1 MNSPLDANSIIE
13 GQLHSLL
20 GEVAKAFDTDALG
33 FSGPLVFG
41 TDNVFRIVIEAHKKS
56 DSRRELTIVLTT
68 LGGVVEVV
76 QRIVAIIRHHYDLV
90 NFVIPDY
97 AYSAGT
103 ILVMSGDTIYM
114 DYFSRLGPI
123 DPQIERGDRLVP
135 ALGYCERY
143 QELIS
148 ASGTRQ
154 LTDAELAVLISAFD
168 QAELHQYEQAR
179 DLSVSLLEDWL
190 PRYKFKNWDKTE
202 TKGETVTPEKKKE
215 RAKEIALA
223 LKDTKKWHSHAAG
236 VSYGDYD
243 LDWLIHSLRIGRVP
257 VPGQADPVSRLCF
270 RTSKAQAV
278 VESFIQ
284 ARQSM
289 YIQVYTHKTTRA
301 YEAQLRHVL
310 ALASEVVR
318 QGESLPGPCPEPLRK
333 ALSGE
338 PLSTEEYLCL
348 DDFRLWSVLG
358 EWAAAEKPNGNGLP
372 ERLARKAA
380 DLVGRR
386 RPYRTLVLDSDEQK
400 QEALKLEGHLDHSDS
415 LARFYCYRD
424 GYKDVPYKSIFY
436 RPGKEDE
443 EAGLRAIYFLDD
455 NGRARPA
462 EVQSDWIRAISEIPV
477 EASRLFY
484 DEREPTATEVLKE
497 HSLLEA

>member
-123 DPQIERGDRLVP
+123 DPQIERGDRLAP

-223 LKDTKKWHSHAAG
+223 LNDTKKWHSHAAG
-236 VSYGDYD
+236 VSAEVLRDELNVKID
-243 LDWLIHSLRIGRVP
+243 ALDAS
-257 VPGQADPVSRLCF
+257 ANED
-270 RTSKAQAV
+270 KKQAV
-278 VESFIQ
+278 
-284 ARQSM
+284 AN
-289 YIQVYTHKTTRA
+289 YHY
-301 YEAQLRHVL
+301 
-310 ALASEVVR
+310 
-318 QGESLPGPCPEPLRK
+318 
-333 ALSGE
+333 
-338 PLSTEEYLCL
+338 
-348 DDFRLWSVLG
+348 
-358 EWAAAEKPNGNGLP
+358 
-372 ERLARKAA
+372 
-380 DLVGRR
+380 
-386 RPYRTLVLDSDEQK
+386 
-400 QEALKLEGHLDHSDS
+400 
-415 LARFYCYRD
+415 
-424 GYKDVPYKSIFY
+424 
-436 RPGKEDE
+436 
-443 EAGLRAIYFLDD
+443 
-455 NGRARPA
+455 
-462 EVQSDWIRAISEIPV
+462 
-477 EASRLFY
+477 
-484 DEREPTATEVLKE
+484 
-497 HSLLEA
+497 LLEDYMGKRGHFGVVHMCDQYTPYHVHEAT